1 MIWVVVHHVPNQ
13 DCWYIKELWDNG
25 TSDGRVCYKSKEKAV
40 EMAHRKY
47 PYVSVNIG
55 D

>member
-1 MIWVVVHHVPNQ
+1 MIRVVVHHVPNQ
-13 DCWYIKELWDNG
+13 DCWYIRELSEIGD
-25 TSDGRVCYKSKEKAV
+25 SDGTICFKSKEKAV

-47 PYVSVNIG
+47 PYVSVSIG

>member
-1 MIWVVVHHVPNQ
+1 MIWVVVHHVANQ
-13 DCWYIKELWDNG
+13 DCWYIKEAWDTGKADG
-25 TSDGRVCYKSKEKAV
+25 TVCYKSKEKAV

-47 PYVSVNIG
+47 PYVSVSIG